1 MINEVAA
8 KRLLGA
14 KLRPEKL
21 LEILQSIH
29 DAHPD
34 VGEAHMTLDYQEIRD
49 EQIPGEV
56 IPYIVLGL
64 RGAVTHKEEEGV

>member
-14 KLRPEKL
+14 KFRPEKL
-21 LEILQSIH
+21 LEILRQVH

-34 VGEAHMTLDYQEIRD
+34 VGDARLTLDYQEISD
-49 EQIPGEV
+49 KQVPGEV
-56 IPYIVLGL
+56 IPYITFGL
-64 RGAVTHKEEEGV
+64 RSSVTSKEE

>member
-1 MINEVAA
+1 VINEVAA

-21 LEILQSIH
+21 LEILQQIH

-34 VGEAHMTLDYQEIRD
+34 VGDARMTLDYQEIGD
-49 EQIPGEV
+49 KQVPGEV
-56 IPYIVLGL
+56 IPYITFGL
-64 RGAVTHKEEEGV
+64 RSAVTNEQE

>member
-21 LEILQSIH
+21 LEILQEVH
-29 DAHPD
+29 GNHPEVGDAR
-34 VGEAHMTLDYQEIRD
+34 MTLDYQDVGDKQVE
-49 EQIPGEV
+49 GEV
-56 IPYIVLGL
+56 IPYITFGL
-64 RGAVTHKEEEGV
+64 RSAVTKEQN